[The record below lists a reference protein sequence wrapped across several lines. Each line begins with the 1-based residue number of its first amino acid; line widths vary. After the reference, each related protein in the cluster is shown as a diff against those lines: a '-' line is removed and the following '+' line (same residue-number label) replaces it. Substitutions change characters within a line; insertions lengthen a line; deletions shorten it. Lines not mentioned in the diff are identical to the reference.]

1 MKYIIGMDIGTTS
14 TKAVLFD
21 LKGRIVQVAHQLY
34 PIIREN
40 VDSAEE
46 DPDVIYD
53 ATVAVLQQVIQTADF
68 DAAQDQLLAI
78 SLSAQQ
84 HGG

>member
-53 ATVAVLQQVIQTADF
+53 ATVAVLQQVIQAAHF

-78 SLSAQQ
+78 S
-84 HGG
+84 